1 MLNNHLISIQSVY
14 KLCFLLFIIS
24 CANVKTISQRPI
36 NTSKMSDNCKSHFD
50 QFEGNN
56 LVKVAQIK
64 SSIMKN
70 CFLNYL
76 RFEKEKKQT
85 ISTCNQL
92 SISRRGKVNYVQVT
106 DLHKKRL
113 PKDLQMCIKQEFWKM
128 DFRGL
133 QLGKS
138 YVINFPLT
146 FASK

>member
-1 MLNNHLISIQSVY
+1 MLSNRLISIRSAY
-14 KLCFLLFIIS
+14 SLGLLLLISS
-24 CANVKTISQRPI
+24 CANVKTISQKPTNAPR
-36 NTSKMSDNCKSHFD
+36 MSGVCKSEFD

-64 SSIMKN
+64 SSVMKN

-76 RFEKEKKQT
+76 KFEKQKKQT

-92 SISRRGKVNYVQVT
+92 SINRGGKVNYVQVT

-133 QLGKS
+133 QLAKS